1 MIPPISI
8 RPGLG
13 SWYLRRE
20 REGVTVRYSVP
31 TRREPRIVHFTLSVL
46 ELKLARFDVGAS
58 IRTLVAR
65 RLRLQRAGKEP
76 T

>member
-1 MIPPISI
+1 MPAIPI

-20 REGVTVRYSVP
+20 RAGLTVRYSAP
-31 TRREPRIVHFTLSVL
+31 TRTEPRIVHFTLDP
-46 ELKLARFDVGAS
+46 KLVAGMVEPGAA
-58 IRTLVAR
+58 IRQLVAR